1 MKTINLPILGI
12 NDSKD
17 LQIMKNSSKLEVRIS
32 EWNGNKLEEGK
43 VDISET
49 SVKYRVHQK

>member
-32 EWNGNKLEEGK
+32 EWNANKLEEGK
-43 VDISET
+43 IDISET

>member
-43 VDISET
+43 IDISET